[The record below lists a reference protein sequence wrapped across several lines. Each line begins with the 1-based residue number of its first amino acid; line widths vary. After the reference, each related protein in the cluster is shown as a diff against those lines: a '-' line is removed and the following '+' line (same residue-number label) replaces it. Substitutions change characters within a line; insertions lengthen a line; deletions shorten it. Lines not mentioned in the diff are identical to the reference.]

1 MAGTVVSWAKDL
13 NEVPYGPLGIIA
25 MNGCEKIGEMINTW
39 LLKWHSL
46 EEDTDTQF
54 YTVPGGNRDSFLI
67 KAYCPR
73 FGTGEGKGLIKESVR
88 GLDIYI
94 ISDVTNYSMTYTMYD
109 QVVPMSPDDHYQDL
123 KRVIAAIGGKAKR
136 VNVIMPFL
144 YESRQHRRRGKPG
157 GRTKGKGQPSR
168 KSR

>member
-67 KAYCPR
+67 
-73 FGTGEGKGLIKESVR
+73 
-88 GLDIYI
+88 
-94 ISDVTNYSMTYTMYD
+94 
-109 QVVPMSPDDHYQDL
+109 
-123 KRVIAAIGGKAKR
+123 
-136 VNVIMPFL
+136 
-144 YESRQHRRRGKPG
+144 
-157 GRTKGKGQPSR
+157 
-168 KSR
+168 